1 MINEKEIR
9 TGNLYSTTRNVE
21 VIVKGIDTV
30 NKYVIVG
37 PVDAHMDITAK
48 NANSIIFEDLNP
60 IELTEARL
68 LQVGFSKDEKTSF
81 SIVSEKGAKFEWDEN
96 NNHIVLM
103 DCSQG
108 VIGQSIKYV
117 HQFQNIY
124 YYLTGKDLAII

>member
-9 TGNLYSTTRNVE
+9 MGNLYATARNVE
-21 VIVKGIDTV
+21 VIVKGFDTI

-37 PVDAHMDITAK
+37 AIDANMDITAK

-68 LQVGFSKDEKTSF
+68 LQLGFTKDEKTSF
-81 SIVSEKGAKFEWDEN
+81 TIIADKGAKFEWDEKN
-96 NNHIVLM
+96 SQIVLM
-103 DCSQG
+103 DCAEG
-108 VIGQSIKYV
+108 IIGQSIKYV

-124 YYLTGKDLAII
+124 YYLTGKDLALI

>member
-9 TGNLYSTTRNVE
+9 TGNLYSTIRNLE
-21 VIVKGIDTV
+21 VIVKGYDTI
-30 NKYVIVG
+30 NKFVIVG
-37 PVDAHMDITAK
+37 PIDANMDITAR
-48 NANSIIFEDLNP
+48 NVNSIIFEDLNP

-68 LQVGFSKDEKTSF
+68 LQLGFSKDEKTSF
-81 SIVSEKGAKFEWDEN
+81 SIVSDKGAKFEWDEKN
-96 NNHIVLM
+96 SQIVLM

-108 VIGQSIKYV
+108 IIGQSIKYV